1 MVEAGASRRW
11 ELSQGGRRVGCE
23 DCSYGNDASINRQQ
37 LKELEK
43 GAFVGFDHLDGAEL
57 EIWMHS

>member
-1 MVEAGASRRW
+1 
-11 ELSQGGRRVGCE
+11 VGCE

-43 GAFVGFDHLDGAEL
+43 GAFAGFDHLDGAEL